1 MNYLSHAY
9 RYLDQP
15 YFAAGT
21 CLPDWMSVVDRK
33 NRARRQF
40 AEPVVEHSDPQVS
53 SFAAGVIRHHDDD
66 HWFHQQSAFVTLSTQ
81 FAVELRE
88 LLEKGM
94 GHQAGFV
101 GHIAVE
107 LLLDADLAS
116 RHPDLLDQYYD
127 CLKSLDAEAVQS
139 AASSICKRPVTL
151 LTTLL
156 PRFIS
161 EGFLYDYLHDDK
173 LLYRLNGVMRRVK
186 LPQLPETVIA
196 WLATA
201 RTRVAEHA
209 DELLAVPD

>member
-1 MNYLSHAY
+1 
-9 RYLDQP
+9 
-15 YFAAGT
+15 
-21 CLPDWMSVVDRK
+21 MSVVDRK

-40 AEPVVEHSDPQVS
+40 AEPILEHADPQVS

-66 HWFHQQSAFVTLSTQ
+66 HWFHQQTEFVTLSTQ

-88 LLEKGM
+88 ILEKGM

-107 LLLDADLAS
+107 LLLDAELAS
-116 RHPDLLDQYYD
+116 RDPNLLDQYYD
-127 CLKSLDAEAVQS
+127 CLRSLDAEAVQS
-139 AASSICKRPVTL
+139 AANNICKRPVTML
-151 LTTLL
+151 QMLL

-186 LPQLPETVIA
+186 LPKLPDVVTE

-201 RTRVAEHA
+201 RTRVAENT
-209 DELLAVPD
+209 DQLLAVPS